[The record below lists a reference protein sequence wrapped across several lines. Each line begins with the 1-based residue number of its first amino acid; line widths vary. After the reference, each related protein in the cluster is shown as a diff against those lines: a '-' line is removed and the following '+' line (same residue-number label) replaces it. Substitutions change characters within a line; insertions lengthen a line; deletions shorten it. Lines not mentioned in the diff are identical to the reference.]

1 MSHHAAIQDH
11 NPAGHR
17 GTREGGGGGRT
28 RKGTGAL
35 RHNGNGRGRK
45 KKERKDCKLSHSR
58 RSLELRRCCFQL
70 AAYGFSVLVDRIISS
85 KCNHNS
91 QAAMFGLAMGACGN
105 LPRSPLP
112 SVVATGGSPFWWRSP
127 DSGGRRQK
135 VSLGCSAGRGR

>member
-11 NPAGHR
+11 NPAGHQ
-17 GTREGGGGGRT
+17 GTQEGGGGGRRREPVHYDT
-28 RKGTGAL
+28 MGTAG
-35 RHNGNGRGRK
+35 GK

-105 LPRSPLP
+105 LPRSL
-112 SVVATGGSPFWWRSP
+112 S
-127 DSGGRRQK
+127 RRW
-135 VSLGCSAGRGR
+135 

>member
-17 GTREGGGGGRT
+17 GTREGGGGGRGREPAHYDT
-28 RKGTGAL
+28 MGTAG
-35 RHNGNGRGRK
+35 GE

-105 LPRSPLP
+105 LPRSL
-112 SVVATGGSPFWWRSP
+112 S
-127 DSGGRRQK
+127 RQW
-135 VSLGCSAGRGR
+135 